1 MGARSAWEQSS
12 ADALGAHDTF
22 EKLIFGE
29 RLAVLA
35 ESGATLAIGS
45 EGVVI
50 GRVYERGR
58 TLPVNVI
65 DAHSSR
71 SLRSEEHTSQ
81 LQALMR
87 ISSVVC
93 CSTRTNNSRSYFLPK
108 EI

>member
-58 TLPVNVI
+58 TLTAKVDDSTSI
-65 DAHSSR
+65 R
-71 SLRSEEHTSQ
+71 SLIPSRGEGSHRAPRSEKGPGRKRGCQHG
-81 LQALMR
+81 
-87 ISSVVC
+87 
-93 CSTRTNNSRSYFLPK
+93 
-108 EI
+108 

>member
-65 DAHSSR
+65 AAHSSR
-71 SLRSEEHTSQ
+71 SIIASRGEWLTRAHWGSFV
-81 LQALMR
+81 ALLAADR
-87 ISSVVC
+87 T
-93 CSTRTNNSRSYFLPK
+93 STRLTSSH
-108 EI
+108 